1 MTRTSATLF
10 ACVVFSLVALQ
21 PANADFLVNG
31 NFESPNING
40 PGFREYDAGGATT
53 LPGWTVQSYSV
64 YLQWGYTM
72 PVNSNAGPQYLNLLS
87 LNSAGAGVVNQLVS
101 VTSGATYKL
110 SFDFGGGID
119 QLGNTFYGD
128 STGNTLTYQ
137 LYDGL
142 TGKTLSQGSVL
153 IQKANLDIWTNL
165 SIQAT
170 ATSSSLGV
178 RFASDGQGNDGYFGP
193 FIDGAS
199 LNPALSV
206 PEPSSFCL
214 VGIAGLLSLAYHL
227 RRR

>member
-101 VTSGATYKL
+101 VTSGATYNL

-142 TGKTLSQGSVL
+142 TGKTLYSGLRTDPEIEPRYWTNMSVL
-153 IQKANLDIWTNL
+153 
-165 SIQAT
+165 AT

-178 RFASDGQGNDGYFGP
+178 RFESDGQGADGYFGP
-193 FIDGAS
+193 FIDGS
-199 LNPALSV
+199 QPESRPLRTGTLELFPARNL
-206 PEPSSFCL
+206 
-214 VGIAGLLSLAYHL
+214 GLLSLAYRL